1 MQYFA
6 AEWAGYSY
14 SQLWLNRKAL
24 WFMLNI
30 LHFPTMT
37 TNSPSSTKGNT
48 FQPFCFKQIKQTGNT
63 QLPCCQSFSIHFTTS
78 CLYLFQERTAQEKCF
93 FKSSASAYI
102 GSLSP
107 QDLTGLHPSFSLL
120 LSPWWEKEQEKQED
134 LKKKKS
140 VYSISFF

>member
-1 MQYFA
+1 
-6 AEWAGYSY
+6 
-14 SQLWLNRKAL
+14 
-24 WFMLNI
+24 MLNI

-63 QLPCCQSFSIHFTTS
+63 QLPCRQSFSIHFTTS
-78 CLYLFQERTAQEKCF
+78 CLYLFQERTAKEKCF
-93 FKSSASAYI
+93 FKSSASAYT

-107 QDLTGLHPSFSLL
+107 QDPSFSLL

-134 LKKKKS
+134 LKKQKQKCS
-140 VYSISFF
+140 QHQLLLVISSF